1 MRSEVSVLL
10 TVGAL
15 FLLQMPLPAGSRGAE
30 VRQIAGQE
38 EDRWI
43 PSISISGGAL
53 IQRQDGFADSVLVE
67 DGNPPVPLQG
77 VVTGDD
83 LVVSP
88 FVGAGLELMAPA
100 LPIPT
105 RPRFFLGAEILPT
118 FGSDRNVAVQEDPGC
133 IRGPELDAVC
143 ATDPPAPQQIP
154 YSEDSAQGE
163 GTSLTTIFDTLTFG
177 ANLGVAFPAKLGR
190 RQLRIKPSFGWIHY
204 KVSAEGLVSNA
215 KCGLDTSTPNIPG
228 DTACTDRIRS
238 DGSLVAPGF
247 LRAFTL
253 EGDDSMTFNAIGGG
267 LDLEMDTVRYGPVGA
282 SLFLGGGFYRTLGD
296 RTISFTDSQLEPPE
310 GPFGTDLA
318 TAEWEVEVDPWI
330 YRAHVGIRFQWL
342 GFTE

>member
-1 MRSEVSVLL
+1 
-10 TVGAL
+10 
-15 FLLQMPLPAGSRGAE
+15 
-30 VRQIAGQE
+30 
-38 EDRWI
+38 
-43 PSISISGGAL
+43 
-53 IQRQDGFADSVLVE
+53 
-67 DGNPPVPLQG
+67 

-118 FGSDRNVAVQEDPGC
+118 FGSDRRVAVQEDPGC
-133 IRGPELDAVC
+133 IRGPELDATC
-143 ATDPPAPQQIP
+143 ATDPPAPQEIP

-163 GTSLTTIFDTLTFG
+163 GTNLTTLFDTLTFG

-215 KCGLDTSTPNIPG
+215 RCGPDTSTPNIPT
-228 DTACTDRIRS
+228 DTACTGRITP
-238 DGSLVAPGF
+238 GGVIPGF
-247 LRAFTL
+247 LRAITL

-267 LDLEMDTVRYGPVGA
+267 LDLEMDTIRYGPVGA
-282 SLFLGGGFYRTLGD
+282 SLFLGGNFYRTLGD
-296 RTISFTDSQLEPPE
+296 RTISFSDSAAFMDQL
-310 GPFGTDLA
+310 GNDVA

-342 GFTE
+342 GFPD